1 MKIQKLIIQ
10 NFRIFHGTFEFNFEG
25 KELVILVGPNGHG
38 KSSIFDAIQWCFTGE
53 IQRYKG
59 TNEYQEFNYLIN
71 DLSFRQLPVTTKV
84 EIWLK
89 NNNEVLKVAR
99 SIRRTRGTTNV
110 KVYVNGKEY
119 GVREGAEKI
128 RELLVRVN
136 NDSLVVQDKEQNMD
150 FARFFSTSQLLSQDQ
165 LRAFVQN
172 THPKERFRLL
182 ENLLGLKKYGVQ
194 FRQYLNEAN
203 EVISKKYQS
212 IKEEL
217 DKEKRQQIEI
227 STKLQSKREIME
239 EIGEI
244 SESELIKEI
253 NKIVQNIAKE
263 IPSVSKFEVVNES
276 CKDELVKIRNNI
288 NRLKESYGDN
298 LNLLQESAHLFSLSL
313 LDYES
318 EKEKLNKNLN
328 KLNSKVKSRLNSID
342 KANNKI
348 VILESF
354 KKARNEYKSLLEK
367 INSLREKKEE
377 LRSEEI
383 KILNHQAIKMIEEK
397 FLDFNEFQNKYESFE
412 HNMKMLI
419 QVEEIKECEE
429 RIKNIN
435 KYKEKLI
442 IDINNLVKQ
451 ESLLKTKLR
460 DLNEKLLK
468 IEQIREKKH
477 NEQINL
483 IIDEIQR
490 YLLSDNSNKHCRVC
504 GTDFGSFEKL
514 QEKIRIQ
521 MKKEEKQRS
530 EIEQVYVE
538 QVSKIKMAEKE
549 LDTIMNKLQSLRGE
563 LEETNKKLS
572 EAFLQVENLKIKIDG
587 DWISKL
593 DYEEV
598 KRKKVEHEDFINRFK
613 LSYSLI
619 KNLEQNKKNQNDI
632 EEEIRSITQTIN
644 ELKENWRSLNK
655 YFDDNFEK
663 INSKIKCI
671 NNYISRA
678 ENNVQLIE
686 QQKKQLQKKID
697 DLEDLWK
704 KRKMKEE
711 EISLF
716 IPSFTGEIKQVE
728 SAIDY
733 YKEQIDKLQRW
744 DYGLHKILLKIN
756 SFLSKGELSKLS
768 HENKNI
774 EENIRILEE
783 EVNKYEVILQNI
795 EELKNKHS
803 DIQSNL
809 MSKYLTRYSKLIDQL
824 FMQISPHAFYRHVH
838 LVPRNGNLYI
848 VIDDKSPE
856 QEDLSQLS
864 DEELEAKFNASLMFS
879 SGQASVLA
887 VCIFLALNKGQN
899 WTNLN
904 FLGIDDPFQNMDD
917 VNIFSF
923 IDVLSQIGIHKQILI
938 STHSKD
944 FANLLISK
952 MDLPSEKIGYIYF
965 KSYSSEKL
973 ILESNCLSN

>member
-1 MKIQKLIIQ
+1 MKSPSEYRWGL
-10 NFRIFHGTFEFNFEG
+10 
-25 KELVILVGPNGHG
+25 LY
-38 KSSIFDAIQWCFTGE
+38 A
-53 IQRYKG
+53 Y
-59 TNEYQEFNYLIN
+59 EYQEFNYLIN
-71 DLSFRQLPVTTKV
+71 DLSFRQIPVTTKV

-89 NNNEVLKVAR
+89 NNDGVLKVAR
-99 SIRRTRGTTNV
+99 TIRKTRGATTV
-110 KVYVNGKEY
+110 KVYINEKEY

-136 NDSLVVQDKEQNMD
+136 DDGLVGQDKEQNMD
-150 FARFFSTSQLLSQDQ
+150 FARFFSSSQLLSQDQ
-165 LRAFVQN
+165 LRAFVQDTN
-172 THPKERFRLL
+172 PKERFRLL

-194 FRQYLNEAN
+194 FREYLNEAN

-212 IKEEL
+212 IKEDL
-217 DKEKRQQIEI
+217 EKKRKHQIKI
-227 STKLQSKREIME
+227 SARLQSKIEIME
-239 EIGEI
+239 ETGEI

-253 NKIVQNIAKE
+253 NKIVQNFAKE
-263 IPSVSKFEVVNES
+263 IPSVSKFEVLNES

-288 NRLKESYGDN
+288 NRLKESYDDN
-298 LNLLQESAHLFSLSL
+298 LNLLQESAHLFSLSI

-328 KLNSKVKSRLNSID
+328 KLNFKVKSRLNSID

-367 INSLREKKEE
+367 ITNLRVKKEE

-383 KILNHQAIKMIEEK
+383 RILNHQAIKMIEEK

-412 HNMKMLI
+412 HNMKILVQI
-419 QVEEIKECEE
+419 EEIKECEE

-435 KYKEKLI
+435 KYKENLI

-460 DLNEKLLK
+460 DLNDKLLK

-483 IIDEIQR
+483 IIDEVQR
-490 YLLSDNSNKHCRVC
+490 HLLSDYSNKQCRVC
-504 GTDFGSFEKL
+504 GTDFETFDKL

-521 MKKEEKQRS
+521 MEKEKKKRS
-530 EIEQVYVE
+530 EIEQMYVE
-538 QVSKIKMAEKE
+538 QASKTKIAENE
-549 LDTIMNKLQSLRGE
+549 LATITHKLQVLRKE
-563 LEETNKKLS
+563 LEEANKKLN
-572 EAFLQVENLKIKIDG
+572 EASLQLENLKIKIDE
-587 DWISKL
+587 DWTNNL
-593 DYEEV
+593 NYEEV

-619 KNLEQNKKNQNDI
+619 KNLEQNRKNQNDI
-632 EEEIRSITQTIN
+632 EKEIRSIHETIN
-644 ELKENWRSLNK
+644 ELKGNWRSLNK
-655 YFDDNFEK
+655 YFDDNFER
-663 INSKIKCI
+663 INSKIICI
-671 NNYISRA
+671 KNYISKA
-678 ENNVQLIE
+678 QNNVQLI
-686 QQKKQLQKKID
+686 KQEKIRLQKKLD
-697 DLEDLWK
+697 DLKDLWE
-704 KRKMKEE
+704 KRKIKKE

-728 SAIDY
+728 NAIDY
-733 YKEQIDKLQRW
+733 YKQQIDKLQRW
-744 DYGLHKILLKIN
+744 DYDLHKILLKIN

-768 HENKNI
+768 SEKKNI
-774 EENIRILEE
+774 EENIRVIEE
-783 EVNKYEVILQNI
+783 EVNKYEVILKDI
-795 EELKNKHS
+795 EMLKNKHS
-803 DIQSNL
+803 DIQSDL
-809 MSKYLTRYSKLIDQL
+809 MSKYLTRYSNLIDRL

-848 VIDDKSPE
+848 VMSDKSPE

-864 DEELEAKFNASLMFS
+864 DKELEAKFNASLMFS

-923 IDVLSQIGIHKQILI
+923 IDVLSQISINKQILI
-938 STHSKD
+938 STHSKE
-944 FANLLISK
+944 FANLLRSK
-952 MDLPSEKIGYIYF
+952 MDLPSEKIGYINF
-965 KSYSSEKL
+965 KSYSSEKMV
-973 ILESNCLSN
+973 LESNCFIN